1 LIFEKIKSSGL
12 AHLSYFIGSKGEAAV
27 IDPRR
32 DCDAYLKIS
41 ENEEMRIK
49 YIFETHRNEDYVSG
63 SVELAN
69 KCGARILHG
78 EKLEFKFGEPLVDGQ
93 EFQLGALRIEA
104 IYTPGH
110 TLEHMSYLVKDPKKR
125 DQPLILFSGDTL
137 FVGDT
142 GRTDFYGMKNNEKMA
157 SLLYDSVFDRMLPLG
172 DGVILA
178 PAHGAGSVCGSNI
191 SAREIS
197 TLGIEK
203 DTNPMLKMDR
213 RSFVEMKVN
222 EKHDYPKY
230 FRMMEKMNLEGPSLI
245 SCLPDLVP
253 FSPRELL
260 EQMNKG
266 AIVVDTRSPPSFS
279 GVYIKGSYSMWRE
292 GIPSFAGCILPY
304 DRDLLL
310 VLEERTDLERV
321 VNHFRRMGFDNIS
334 GYLREGI
341 ENWIEGAYPTE
352 HLGLLTVSELKGKLE
367 TGEDI
372 IVLDVRSEEDFSGGH
387 VPSAINLYCG
397 QLKERMDEL
406 PLGHPIAI
414 ICSVGFRSTLAASIL
429 KMGGCI
435 DAYVVLGGTKAW
447 EAAGYPISED

>member
-1 LIFEKIKSSGL
+1 MIFEKIKSNGL

-41 ENEEMRIK
+41 EKEEMRIR

-63 SVELAN
+63 SLELAS

-78 EKLEFKFGEPLVDGQ
+78 DKLNFKFGEPISDGQ
-93 EFQLGALRIEA
+93 EFKLGALRMEA
-104 IYTPGH
+104 IHTPGH
-110 TLEHMSYLVKDPKKR
+110 TLEHMSYLVKDPR
-125 DQPLILFSGDTL
+125 INDQSLILFSGDAL

-142 GRTDFYGMKNNEKMA
+142 GRTDFYGKENDEKMA
-157 SLLYDSVFDRMLPLG
+157 SLLYESVFDRLLPLG

-178 PAHGAGSVCGSNI
+178 PAHGAGSVCGGNI

-203 DTNPMLKMDR
+203 ATNPILQMDR
-213 RSFVEMKVN
+213 RSFVEMKMN
-222 EKHDYPKY
+222 ERHEYPKY
-230 FRMMEKMNLEGPSLI
+230 FRMMEKMNIEGPSLV
-245 SCLPDLVP
+245 SVLPDLVP
-253 FSPRELL
+253 LSPVEFL

-266 AIVVDTRSPPSFS
+266 AIVIDTRSPPSFS

-304 DRDLLL
+304 DRKLLL

-321 VNHFRRMGFDNIS
+321 IDYFRRMGFDNIE

-341 ENWIEGAYPTE
+341 ENWVEGAFPTE
-352 HLGLLTVSELKGKLE
+352 HLGLLTVSELKFKLE
-367 TGEDI
+367 REEDI
-372 IVLDVRSEEDFSGGH
+372 KVLDVRSEEDFTGGH
-387 VPSAINLYCG
+387 VPGAINLYCG
-397 QLKERMDEL
+397 HLNDRSDEL
-406 PLGHPIAI
+406 PLDHPIAI
-414 ICSVGFRSTLAASIL
+414 ICSVGYRSTLAASIL
-429 KMGGCI
+429 KMSGCV
-435 DAYVVLGGTKAW
+435 DVYVVLGGTKAW

>member
-1 LIFEKIKSSGL
+1 MIFEKIKSSGL

-49 YIFETHRNEDYVSG
+49 YILETHRNEDYVSG
-63 SVELAN
+63 SIELAS

-78 EKLEFKFGEPLVDGQ
+78 EKLEFKFGEPIVDGQ

-110 TLEHMSYLVKDPKKR
+110 TLEHMSYLVKDPKNR

-142 GRTDFYGMKNNEKMA
+142 GRTDFYGRENDMKMA
-157 SLLYDSVFDRMLPLG
+157 SLLYDSIFDRMLPLG

-203 DTNPMLKMDR
+203 DTNPMLQMDR
-213 RSFVEMKVN
+213 RSFVETKVN

-230 FRMMEKMNLEGPSLI
+230 FRMMEKVNLEGPSLM
-245 SCLPDLVP
+245 SSLPDLVP
-253 FSPRELL
+253 FSPREFL

-304 DRDLLL
+304 DRNLLL
-310 VLEERTDLERV
+310 VLEERTGLERA

-352 HLGLLTVSELKGKLE
+352 HLGLLTISELKGKLE
-367 TGEDI
+367 AGEGI
-372 IVLDVRSEEDFSGGH
+372 IVLDVRSEEDFSRGH

-397 QLKERMDEL
+397 QLKERSNEL
-406 PLGHPIAI
+406 PLDHPMAI
-414 ICSVGFRSTLAASIL
+414 ICSVGYRSTLAASIL
-429 KMGGCI
+429 KMGGCF
-435 DAYVVLGGTKAW
+435 DVYVVLGGTKAW